1 VRLDFSSFFN
11 KDGTN
16 FFRKVNCMEKP
27 LLFAANWK
35 LNKTPRETREFL
47 NKFIAQ
53 CPQAVQSKV
62 AFYLPATNLE
72 SASDV
77 LSSTSVQW
85 GSQNCYSKISGAFTG
100 EISAGVVKELGAN
113 TILLGHSERRQVFG
127 EDNNFI
133 AEKGH
138 LVQSLSLMPML
149 CIGETLEQRDKN
161 LTLAIC
167 EAQLSAFLE
176 RINPEQ
182 PWAIAY
188 EPVWAIGT
196 GRIATLTQVEEV
208 HNFIHDFLERRL
220 GESLAKRVL
229 ILYGG
234 SVKPENSKELLTLKN
249 VNGFLVGGASLE
261 VESFLKI
268 CAAGF

>member
-1 VRLDFSSFFN
+1 
-11 KDGTN
+11 
-16 FFRKVNCMEKP
+16 MEKS

-35 LNKTPRETREFL
+35 LNKTPKETREFL
-47 NKFIAQ
+47 KKFVAQ
-53 CPQAVQSKV
+53 CPQEAQSKV
-62 AFYLPATNLE
+62 AFYMPATNLE
-72 SASDV
+72 AASEV
-77 LSSTSVQW
+77 LSATAIQW

-100 EISAGVVKELGAN
+100 ETSAGVVKELGAN
-113 TILLGHSERRQVFG
+113 TILLGHSERRQLFR
-127 EDNNFI
+127 EDNAFI

-167 EAQLSAFLE
+167 EDQLSVFLE

-196 GRIATLTQVEEV
+196 GRIATLAQVDEV
-208 HNFIHDFLERRL
+208 HNFIRDFLVRRT
-220 GESLAKRVL
+220 GESTANRVL

-261 VESFLKI
+261 VESFLQI
-268 CAAGF
+268 CSAGF